1 MAAFLV
7 RPAGEADR
15 AVLIEHTVALN
26 RFEQAFTQDRALDDA
41 SAAAAID
48 NFVRRVGE
56 SGLFLVAEAAGQ
68 VVRHLALAIET
79 GPPFLAAEYRRQA
92 WVADAFVQEAWRG
105 KGAFRAMLAVAHA
118 HAVQAGC
125 RRLHIGVLAGNDR
138 AERTYRQAG
147 FRTYAVELVK
157 DLAPSDGP
165 ARDAGPRPA

>member
-15 AVLIEHTVALN
+15 AVLIEHTLALN

-48 NFVRRVGE
+48 HFTRRVGDR
-56 SGLFLVAEAAGQ
+56 GLFLVAEAAGQ
-68 VVRHLALAIET
+68 VVGHLVLAIET
-79 GPPFLAAEYRRQA
+79 APPYLAPEYRREA

-105 KGAFRAMLAVAHA
+105 KGAFRAMLGVAEA
-118 HAVQAGC
+118 HAVRAGC

-138 AERTYRQAG
+138 AERAYRQAG

-157 DLAPSDGP
+157 DLAHPDET
-165 ARDAGPRPA
+165 ARGTG